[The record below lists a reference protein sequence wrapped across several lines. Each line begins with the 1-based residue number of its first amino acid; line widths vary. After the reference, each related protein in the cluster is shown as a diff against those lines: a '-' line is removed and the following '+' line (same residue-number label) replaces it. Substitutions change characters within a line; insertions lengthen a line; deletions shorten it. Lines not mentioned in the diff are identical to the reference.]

1 MNAPFLSIL
10 GYYKLYGNRIVNPFL
25 KEKETLYSVQKIPA
39 DRSPRG

>member
-10 GYYKLYGNRIVNPFL
+10 SYYKLYGNRIVNLFL